1 MNNSFFFCL
10 EKNKFNHN
18 NIGDNMQDIF
28 IALFRTVF
36 FYFFVVISYRIMG
49 KREISQ
55 LQVVDLIVSL
65 LMAELIAISI
75 ENIDEPMHLA
85 IFPIVALV
93 ILEVVLAKIALKS
106 KKFND
111 VVTGKPSLLI
121 INGKLN
127 FKELVKNRY
136 TLNDLL
142 LELRQN
148 SIKSISDVEYA
159 VLESNGKLSVFKYN
173 VLKIKSDYPM
183 PLIIEGEIEYET
195 LKQIKKDEVWLKDK
209 IKKNGLNL
217 EDVFYSFYKNKKIYI
232 VEKDK

>member
-1 MNNSFFFCL
+1 M
-10 EKNKFNHN
+10 HN
-18 NIGDNMQDIF
+18 VL
-28 IALFRTVF
+28 IALFRTIF
-36 FYFFVVISYRIMG
+36 FYFFVVFSYRIMG

-75 ENIDEPMHLA
+75 ENIDEPMYLA

-93 ILEVVLAKIALKS
+93 ILEVVLAKFSLKS
-106 KKFND
+106 KKFNE

-127 FKELVKNRY
+127 FKELIKNRY

-148 SIKSISDVEYA
+148 SIKSINEVEYA

-183 PLIIEGEIEYET
+183 PLVIEGEIEYET
-195 LKQIKKDEVWLKDK
+195 LKQIKKDEVWLKEK